1 MEITIQKHSLRLDTK
16 RYTLEDIHKEV
27 MEDFGLL
34 ISLGC
39 EDLLNKEVRI
49 KWGKKVRAYGTCK
62 RLGFQSSTGKT
73 LYEIQIN
80 REYIAVANSKEV
92 HNTIMHECIHCV
104 DGCMNHGEKW
114 KAIARKVNSKFDF
127 TTIKRTGYDEAYHA
141 VMETKYK
148 YEAICNKC
156 GTAYRWMRQSRIY
169 TSCAMGKARC
179 NCGGKEFTCRPIH

>member
-16 RYTLEDIHKEV
+16 RYTLEDIQEEV
-27 MEDFGLL
+27 MEDFSLL
-34 ISLGC
+34 VSLGC
-39 EDLLNKEVRI
+39 EDLLNKEVRVT
-49 KWGKKVRAYGTCK
+49 WGKKVRAYGTCK
-62 RLGFQSSTGKT
+62 YIGKQLNGKI

-80 REYIAVANSKEV
+80 KDYIAVGDSKDV

-104 DGCMNHGEKW
+104 DDCMNHGEKW
-114 KAIARKVNSKFDF
+114 KLIANKVNNKFDF
-127 TTIKRTGYDEAYHA
+127 TTIKRTGYDEAYQA

-156 GTAYRWMRQSRIY
+156 GTAYRWIRQGRIY

-179 NCGGKEFTCRPIH
+179 SCGSKQFTCRPIN

>member
-16 RYTLEDIHKEV
+16 RYTLENIHKEV
-27 MEDFGLL
+27 MEDFAIL

-39 EDLLNKEVRI
+39 EDLLKKEVRI

-62 RLGFQSSTGKT
+62 RIGLQPNGKV
-73 LYEIQIN
+73 LYEIQVN
-80 REYIAVANSKEV
+80 QEYIAVGDSKDV

-114 KAIARKVNSKFDF
+114 KAIAKKVNDKFDF

-141 VMETKYK
+141 IMETKYK

-156 GTAYRWMRQSRIY
+156 GAAYRWMRHSRIY
-169 TSCAMGKARC
+169 TSCTLGKARC
-179 NCGGKEFTCRPIH
+179 NCGGEEFTCRSIH